1 MPSQWDANMSTRLC
15 EICDQLIEFDADNF
29 QSFSNGNHR
38 LVVVEKS
45 TGRSH
50 VLLSEKKTARVLA
63 QRQRKAEPQ
72 MWVINPQQSPAVEAP
87 TPVEETISTAPGI
100 EQS

>member
-1 MPSQWDANMSTRLC
+1 MSTRLC
-15 EICDQLIEFDADNF
+15 EICDDLIEFDADNF

-50 VLLSEKKTARVLA
+50 VFLSEKKTARVLA
-63 QRQRKAEPQ
+63 RRQRKAEPQ
-72 MWVINPQQSPAVEAP
+72 MCC
-87 TPVEETISTAPGI
+87 
-100 EQS
+100 

>member
-1 MPSQWDANMSTRLC
+1 MSTRLC
-15 EICDQLIEFDADNF
+15 EICDQLIEFDANKF

-38 LVVVEKS
+38 LVVIEQS

-63 QRQRKAEPQ
+63 RRQRKAEPQ
-72 MWVINPQQSPAVEAP
+72 TWVINPKQSPVAEAP
-87 TPVEETISTAPGI
+87 IPVEETVSSTLTRRT
-100 EQS
+100 